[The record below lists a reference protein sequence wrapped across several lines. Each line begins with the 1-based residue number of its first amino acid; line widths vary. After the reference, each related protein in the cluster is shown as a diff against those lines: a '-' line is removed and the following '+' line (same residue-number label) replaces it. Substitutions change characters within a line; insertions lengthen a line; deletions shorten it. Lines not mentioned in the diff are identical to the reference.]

1 MINERGPPFVSDFAI
16 QVTFSARISNCVSTA
31 PSSLCE
37 WSSTTS
43 TFHFPGGST
52 DLIASKNSG
61 MKLVVRRNH
70 DETLKGAILLRTI
83 VINEVVIL
91 KEQDYVAKFHKRCGY
106 FRCLLDPHSI
116 QVVLFYLI
124 VTQQCS
130 LFIFY
135 LAEIVNLCLC
145 KISGSRK
152 KRENICKNIIEQVCI
167 YVKKKLCRVLHF
179 RCEEPQGQ

>member
-130 LFIFY
+130 FFIFY

-145 KISGSRK
+145 KISGLLGGLIARFRK
-152 KRENICKNIIEQVCI
+152 KKGKHLQKYYRTGM
-167 YVKKKLCRVLHF
+167 YM
-179 RCEEPQGQ
+179 